1 MLLADPEI
9 PGEGACIDITWYSKK
24 RDIVVEK
31 IDIYFI
37 INYIFGNSVIDN
49 IDNVSYT
56 MFLNAALNELEENK
70 NKLT

>member
-31 IDIYFI
+31 IDIYLSLI
-37 INYIFGNSVIDN
+37 HI
-49 IDNVSYT
+49 
-56 MFLNAALNELEENK
+56 
-70 NKLT
+70 